1 MPRGPYEASFYYH
14 HIHDHPD
21 FDEMARQNVRYL
33 WSSFWFTHVGEYLPA
48 EKEWYPYT
56 YANWWKLG
64 EKMSDV
70 KINDFVQTMQDHGVA
85 VFAFFNVDEYG
96 GPGTYHGINQDGNSP
111 VIEQD
116 RNSRFADA
124 VVKDVNGK
132 DIVSWKGD
140 KVMNPDCRAAFYP
153 YLMDQ
158 VKQHLARLPGIYG
171 FVIDRMDWAATIDYG
186 HDDGLTMV
194 GDRAAEN
201 MTEPMGAA
209 VREVCR
215 LTHAQG
221 KRVFINQ
228 FYRVELL
235 RDVDGVAH
243 ENDYLP
249 ALGYLTPLR
258 PAAAWNFRKP
268 YHGDLLQFEAQLKRR
283 LQFALFPH
291 MIAHEFKISQ
301 QDPDPRAADLLE
313 IYAPLFATLIG
324 KDQVLLPHCV
334 AVTGANDVNLFRNG
348 DGNYVAPVTSRARF
362 LSRRVGSSEAVIV
375 TLRVPDGGSLQ
386 WAHVYSA
393 DGAPYRGTITALNGV
408 VKISLQQ
415 HQTASMVVVGKG
427 SEPPLGSAD
436 AERLAQVRDRLFGQP
451 APQTAA
457 KAGRPRLSGAQQ
469 ITLKIEGVQLGQ
481 PGGIGVLV
489 NGRRLGEFTSDS
501 AVFPLG
507 ALGPNTAPTITLTL
521 PDEGV
526 WFAPVH
532 VALLAQSPDG
542 KSERLAEWR
551 SCDPTYPGEFPGDLK
566 LPLAWRK

>member
-1 MPRGPYEASFYYH
+1 M
-14 HIHDHPD
+14 
-21 FDEMARQNVRYL
+21 
-33 WSSFWFTHVGEYLPA
+33 GEYLPA

-186 HDDGLTMV
+186 HEDGLTMV

-221 KRVFINQ
+221 KARFHQSVLSC
-228 FYRVELL
+228 RTAARRGRRGPRE
-235 RDVDGVAH
+235 R
-243 ENDYLP
+243 LP
-249 ALGYLTPLR
+249 SSTWLPD
-258 PAAAWNFRKP
+258 AAASGGSLNFRKP

-301 QDPDPRAADLLE
+301 QDPDPRAANLLE

-415 HQTASMVVVGKG
+415 HQTASMVVV
-427 SEPPLGSAD
+427 
-436 AERLAQVRDRLFGQP
+436 ER
-451 APQTAA
+451 
-457 KAGRPRLSGAQQ
+457 
-469 ITLKIEGVQLGQ
+469 
-481 PGGIGVLV
+481 VL
-489 NGRRLGEFTSDS
+489 NLR
-501 AVFPLG
+501 
-507 ALGPNTAPTITLTL
+507 
-521 PDEGV
+521 
-526 WFAPVH
+526 
-532 VALLAQSPDG
+532 
-542 KSERLAEWR
+542 
-551 SCDPTYPGEFPGDLK
+551 
-566 LPLAWRK
+566 